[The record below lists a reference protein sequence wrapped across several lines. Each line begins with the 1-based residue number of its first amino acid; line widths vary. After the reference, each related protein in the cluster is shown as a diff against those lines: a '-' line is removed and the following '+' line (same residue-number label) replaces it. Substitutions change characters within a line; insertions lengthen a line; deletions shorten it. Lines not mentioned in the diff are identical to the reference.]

1 MIRSKV
7 LIVGDGGAR
16 EHALAA
22 RLSLSVHEP
31 RVSALVT
38 HENPGIKRVVERT
51 GGGELVRSKLD
62 PVAW

>member
-7 LIVGDGGAR
+7 LIVGDGAR

-31 RVSALVT
+31 RISALVV
-38 HENPGIKRVVERT
+38 HENPGIRRIVERS
-51 GGGELVRSKLD
+51 GGELVKSGLD
-62 PVAW
+62 PRGPG

>member
-7 LIVGDGGAR
+7 LIVGDGAR

-51 GGGELVRSKLD
+51 GG
-62 PVAW
+62 ANW